1 MTNRWPMAS
10 VRLGRYLPYSWCH
23 LALHVAMVKDP
34 SLAWVKDESSGKQ
47 IESVNRRA
55 AGNPTDGPR
64 ARSQFW
70 HELSSRGDPSED
82 LKIASHV
89 KTVEHLATFPPLDC
103 DLAAGFVKLI
113 AKERALAQQRLD
125 AGHYLPGSLLALISK
140 ELGN

>member
-1 MTNRWPMAS
+1 MTNEKKHQRTSCALT
-10 VRLGRYLPYSWCH
+10 V
-23 LALHVAMVKDP
+23 LA
-34 SLAWVKDESSGKQ
+34 
-47 IESVNRRA
+47 RA
-55 AGNPTDGPR
+55 
-64 ARSQFW
+64 
-70 HELSSRGDPSED
+70 SSRGDPPED